1 MWLMIKKFIIVPT
14 AILLTTAANVYAD
27 SGFYVGVG
35 AGYGSINTSTTNG
48 YSYLDGS
55 SNQSGGSMLGSIYA
69 GYDFSHY
76 VGIQMD
82 YDYIA
87 NIQFSSGTN
96 QTTGTQ
102 NSFNVN
108 QQMIDL
114 AITGHLP
121 FALFA
126 NSLSGISIFGKLG
139 IGYTNVSFS
148 GGAVASGQG
157 LQYVQNLPSFG
168 QSVVPV
174 LGIGAEY
181 GIDSVG
187 IRVEYDYI
195 GTTTVNTSNSNI
207 MNINNNI
214 GLISVFYHF

>member
-1 MWLMIKKFIIVPT
+1 MIKKFIIVPT
-14 AILLTTAANVYAD
+14 AIFLTIAANAYAD
-27 SGFYVGVG
+27 SGFYVGIG
-35 AGYGSINTSTTNG
+35 AGYGSISTSTTNG

-55 SNQSGGSMLGSIYA
+55 SNKSGGNMLGSIYA

-76 VGIQMD
+76 VGVQMD

-96 QTTGTQ
+96 QITGVQ
-102 NSFNVN
+102 NSFNAN
-108 QQMIDL
+108 EQIIDL

-126 NSLSGISIFGKLG
+126 NSLSGISLFGKLG
-139 IGYTNVSFS
+139 IGYTNVGFS
-148 GGAVASGQG
+148 GGAVGSGQG
-157 LQYVQNLPSFG
+157 LSYTQNLPSFA
-168 QSVVPV
+168 QSIVPI

-187 IRVEYDYI
+187 VRVEYNYI
-195 GTTTVNTSNSNI
+195 GTTTVSTNNSNI

-214 GLISVFYHF
+214 GLVSVFYHF